1 MYRDLPQRHIIY
13 IYMYVQSLTSRN
25 KKISSKQPNHHEL
38 EKEQSLNFS
47 RKKEIFK
54 PKATEIINK
63 TKSCLAKIINKIA
76 KPLDQLTRGGGREK
90 IHKKDKKRRNYN
102 N

>member
-1 MYRDLPQRHIIY
+1 MYRDLTQRHIIY
-13 IYMYVQSLTSRN
+13 IYICVYRDLPQEIR
-25 KKISSKQPNHHEL
+25 KISSKQPNHHEL

-76 KPLDQLTRGGGREK
+76 KPLDQLTRGGREERK
-90 IHKKDKKRRNYN
+90 YIKR
-102 N
+102 